1 MTNRY
6 SSKQVSLT
14 AIVLAISVMGDS
26 MLYGVLPSHIT
37 EFGLT
42 AGIGAG
48 LILSVNRWIRLLSN
62 SWAAAVYNRFGI
74 RLPLLLSI
82 GLAIGTTAAYSLFHG
97 FWPLLISRIFWGI
110 CFSVQLI
117 SLHMVVL
124 RESPDHRG
132 RLMGLYNAIFRSG
145 SLVAVLVGGLL
156 VDILGIDV
164 AFLIVAAAMLA
175 CIPIVSLISEDEH
188 HSVVEQTKDR
198 VNSRFS
204 LWPMILGTNDGD
216 IVLKRKILSVNYT
229 RFTHTFAV
237 SGLVTATLGL
247 LLKERIG
254 ETLAVND
261 LTLGIA
267 TFTGIILAISWS
279 GEVISSSYIGR
290 ISDRFGRKPVLLLC
304 LPVMTIGLLS
314 LMMDNAFVPV
324 LVVPMI
330 FLATTAGKV
339 TLDASAGD
347 LSPEADKAHVMSRYS
362 TWSDLG
368 SASGPVVGY
377 GLINIVGLH
386 WIYIISSLLIASGV
400 MLYLIANRS
409 VKS

>member
-1 MTNRY
+1 
-6 SSKQVSLT
+6 
-14 AIVLAISVMGDS
+14 

-97 FWPLLISRIFWGI
+97 FWPLLIARIFWGI

-247 LLKERIG
+247 LLKERIIFLG
-254 ETLAVND
+254 TDVNPMISNIIVAQLLYLSREDQEKDINLYINSPGGSVYSGLSIYDTMQMIPNDICTYSVGLSASMGTILLTAGTKGKRYALPHSTMMMHSASGGAGGTVSDIQIQAKEILRVND
-261 LTLGIA
+261 ELTKIMA
-267 TFTGIILAISWS
+267 KHTGQSEARIRKDEDRDFWMDAKQAVEYGLVD
-279 GEVISSSYIGR
+279 EVISPT
-290 ISDRFGRKPVLLLC
+290 KL
-304 LPVMTIGLLS
+304 
-314 LMMDNAFVPV
+314 
-324 LVVPMI
+324 
-330 FLATTAGKV
+330 K
-339 TLDASAGD
+339 
-347 LSPEADKAHVMSRYS
+347 DK
-362 TWSDLG
+362 
-368 SASGPVVGY
+368 
-377 GLINIVGLH
+377 
-386 WIYIISSLLIASGV
+386 
-400 MLYLIANRS
+400 
-409 VKS
+409 K